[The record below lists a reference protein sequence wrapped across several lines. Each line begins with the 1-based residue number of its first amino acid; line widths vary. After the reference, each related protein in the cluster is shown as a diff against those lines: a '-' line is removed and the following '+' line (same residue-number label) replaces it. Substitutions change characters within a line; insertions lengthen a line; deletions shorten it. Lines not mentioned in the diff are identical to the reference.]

1 MYRKALHLMMM
12 TAVGVISLAGVADA
26 AKQGQRCGGIVG
38 IQCDAGLWCQMP
50 SGQCGVADGAGTCV
64 KAPEICNQ
72 IFLPVCGCN
81 GMTYSNDCVRQAAKV
96 SKAHDGKC
104 S

>member
-1 MYRKALHLMMM
+1 MYRKLVIVCAAC
-12 TAVGVISLAGVADA
+12 AVLLSFARVAGA
-26 AKQGQRCGGIVG
+26 AGRGQMCGGIAG
-38 IQCDAGLWCQMP
+38 IRCDAGLWCQMP

-81 GMTYSNDCVRQAAKV
+81 GRTFSNDCERQISKV
-96 SKAHDGKC
+96 SKAHDGPC
-104 S
+104 R

>member
-1 MYRKALHLMMM
+1 MYRKLLMI
-12 TAVGVISLAGVADA
+12 AIICAASLVGAGTADA
-26 AKQGQRCGGIVG
+26 AKQGQMCGGIAG

-50 SGQCGVADGAGTCV
+50 TGQCAIPDGAGTCA

-72 IFLPVCGCN
+72 VFLPVCGCN
-81 GMTYSNDCVRQAAKV
+81 GRTFSNDCERQMSKV
-96 SKAHDGKC
+96 SKAHDGRC

>member
-1 MYRKALHLMMM
+1 MYRKLLMTVVCM
-12 TAVGVISLAGVADA
+12 TALAGAADAA
-26 AKQGQRCGGIVG
+26 AKQGERCGAIIFFRV
-38 IQCDAGLWCQMP
+38 QCDAGLWCQMP
-50 SGQCGVADGAGTCV
+50 SGQCTADGAGTCV

-81 GMTYSNDCVRQAAKV
+81 GMTYSNDCERQAAKV

-104 S
+104 T

>member
-1 MYRKALHLMMM
+1 MYRKLLMI
-12 TAVGVISLAGVADA
+12 AIICAASLVGAGTADA
-26 AKQGQRCGGIVG
+26 AKQGQMCGGIAG

-50 SGQCGVADGAGTCV
+50 TGQCVIPDGAGTCA

-81 GMTYSNDCVRQAAKV
+81 GRTFSNDCERQMSKV
-96 SKAHDGKC
+96 SKAHDGRC

>member
-1 MYRKALHLMMM
+1 MCRKLLMTLVCM
-12 TAVGVISLAGVADA
+12 AALAGAADA
-26 AKQGQRCGGIVG
+26 AKQGQRCAGFTG
-38 IQCDAGLWCQMP
+38 IQCDADLWCQMP
-50 SGQCGVADGAGTCV
+50 IGQCAVADGAGTCV
-64 KAPEICNQ
+64 KAPEICSQ

-81 GMTYSNDCVRQAAKV
+81 GQTYSNDCQRQAAKV